1 MHDADALVELAGQYC
16 SVTASPVPS
25 SSDAASTALF
35 APTIVELATSEISA
49 CEPAGANAA
58 AVVVVGVVV
67 VDVVVVPGVVVAGG
81 VVEGAVHDGHVAP
94 VLVDAAAR
102 PHANAH
108 DMSTAAAKMR
118 TKRALCTD
126 LIVPD
131 VCRNGW

>member
-1 MHDADALVELAGQYC
+1 VHDADALVELAGQYC

-58 AVVVVGVVV
+58 AVVVAGVVV
-67 VDVVVVPGVVVAGG
+67 VVVVVPGVVAAGG
-81 VVEGAVHDGHVAP
+81 VVEGAVHDGHAASA
-94 VLVDAAAR
+94 LVDAAAR